1 MLKTMTFQHSSRAA
15 DKPSFG
21 LIGSI
26 EVEVDGEWPVI
37 RIDDTEVSGVE
48 YLFFYGLRQTLQ
60 DSYAQAPSRA
70 KAVEKWEKKLDA
82 VIADTVRSRTPSTQD
97 EVEKEMRN
105 IALTNVKAAIQ
116 AAGNA
121 VSKFTTKQMNV
132 FVARY
137 IKLNLEPLFK
147 LACERVE
154 GRKSLNLDTSFADLL
169 SDKPAEKPAEKEEE
183 KEEESGEEKQEE
195 KPAEQPAPSKKK
207 PGKAA

>member
-1 MLKTMTFQHSSRAA
+1 MLKTMTFQHTSRAA

-26 EVEVDGEWPVI
+26 EVEVDGDWPVI
-37 RIDDTEVSGVE
+37 RIDDTQVSGVE

-70 KAVEKWEKKLDA
+70 KAVEKWEKKLEA

-169 SDKPAEKPAEKEEE
+169 SDKPAEKPAEKQ
-183 KEEESGEEKQEE
+183 EESGEKQEE